1 MKRPVILLILSFT
14 LAIGIIGYKIV
25 SSTKEKQSTH
35 TALAVMFDSIEE
47 ITDSSHLVI
56 TGEIFE
62 KPAEYARQLTDKVV
76 TEHLYQVS
84 VTDVLHNK
92 LTEEIT
98 IGDEL
103 TVSRALFFQPGNS
116 KYALVDE
123 SESLK
128 PGTYL
133 FFLNSSPVDLNQFTP
148 VSPNHIYIEDRNGD
162 FLNVVKGTSLNKI
175 SPSDLSIMK

>member
-14 LAIGIIGYKIV
+14 LAIGIIGYKIS
-25 SSTKEKQSTH
+25 SSTKEKQFTN
-35 TALAVMFDSIEE
+35 TALAIMFDSIEE
-47 ITDSSHLVI
+47 MTGSSQLVI

-62 KPAEYARQLTDKVV
+62 EPAEYERQLTDKVV
-76 TEHLYQVS
+76 TEHLYQVRVS
-84 VTDVLHNK
+84 DVLHNN

-103 TVSRALFFQPGNS
+103 TVSRALFFKTGNS
-116 KYALVDE
+116 TYALVDE
-123 SESLK
+123 PESLK

-133 FFLNSSPVDLNQFTP
+133 LFLNGSPVDRNQFTP
-148 VSPNHIYIEDRNGD
+148 VSPNHIYREDRNGD
-162 FLNVVKGTSLNKI
+162 FLNVVKDTDLNKI